1 VRGPTVRDDLSPFV
15 RRVLEVVAATRTGDV
30 LTYGEVASEAGR
42 PAAARA
48 VGSALARHGS
58 QVAWW
63 RVVSASG
70 RLVPG
75 REAEHRGRLEAEGVR
90 CDGSRIVRMSAERTH
105 GLGRDAE
112 SRY

>member
-1 VRGPTVRDDLSPFV
+1 MSDGITPLT
-15 RRVLEVVAATRTGDV
+15 RRILEVVAATRPGDV
-30 LTYGEVASEAGR
+30 LTYGEVAREAGR

-48 VGSALARHGS
+48 VGSALARHGA

-75 REAEHRGRLEAEGVR
+75 REGDHRDRLEAEGVP
-90 CDGSRIVRMSAERTH
+90 CEGHRIARRR
-105 GLGRDAE
+105 GDR
-112 SRY
+112 

>member
-1 VRGPTVRDDLSPFV
+1 MSDGISPFT
-15 RRVLEVVAATRTGDV
+15 RRILDVVAAIRPGDV
-30 LTYGEVASEAGR
+30 LTYGEVAREAGR

-48 VGSALARHGS
+48 VGGALARHGS

-75 REAEHRGRLEAEGVR
+75 REVDHRKLLEAEGVR
-90 CDGSRIVRMSAERTH
+90 CDGRRIVR
-105 GLGRDAE
+105 
-112 SRY
+112 